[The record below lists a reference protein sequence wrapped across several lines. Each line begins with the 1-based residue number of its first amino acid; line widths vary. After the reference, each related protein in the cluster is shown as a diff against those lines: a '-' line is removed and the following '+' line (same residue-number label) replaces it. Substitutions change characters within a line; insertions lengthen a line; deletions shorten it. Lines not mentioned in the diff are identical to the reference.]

1 MNNEIKF
8 KDTKIE
14 TILIEGR
21 RDINNEDK
29 HYQLSNNN
37 NITQNKIL
45 KGKNH
50 KMEEIDIKEI
60 NSCENKKQS
69 FNALIIPNNNKS
81 KNFSEIKKLK
91 NKKMS
96 EKNDTKITGFVQLQK
111 KKKKYILRIS
121 QTIKKIEISKNYS

>member
-8 KDTKIE
+8 KDTEIE

-29 HYQLSNNN
+29 HYQLNSNN

-50 KMEEIDIKEI
+50 KMEEVDIKEI
-60 NSCENKKQS
+60 NSYENKIQS
-69 FNALIIPNNNKS
+69 FNELIIPNNNNS
-81 KNFSEIKKLK
+81 KNFSDIKKLK

-111 KKKKYILRIS
+111 KKKSIY
-121 QTIKKIEISKNYS
+121 

>member
-8 KDTKIE
+8 KDTEIE

-29 HYQLSNNN
+29 RYQLNNNN

-50 KMEEIDIKEI
+50 KMEEVDIKEI

-96 EKNDTKITGFVQLQK
+96 EKNNTKITGFIQLQ
-111 KKKKYILRIS
+111 KKKYILRIS

>member
-8 KDTKIE
+8 KDTEIE

-29 HYQLSNNN
+29 HYQLNSNN

-45 KGKNH
+45 KGKNQ
-50 KMEEIDIKEI
+50 KMEEGDIKEI
-60 NSCENKKQS
+60 NSYENKKQS
-69 FNALIIPNNNKS
+69 FNVLIIPNNNNS
-81 KNFSEIKKLK
+81 KNFSGIKKLK

-96 EKNDTKITGFVQLQK
+96 EKNNTKITGFIQLQK

>member
-8 KDTKIE
+8 KDTEIE

-29 HYQLSNNN
+29 RYQLNNNN

-111 KKKKYILRIS
+111 KKKSIY
-121 QTIKKIEISKNYS
+121 

>member
-8 KDTKIE
+8 KDTEIE

-29 HYQLSNNN
+29 RYQLNNNN

-45 KGKNH
+45 KGKNQ
-50 KMEEIDIKEI
+50 KMEEGDIKEI
-60 NSCENKKQS
+60 NSYENKIQS
-69 FNALIIPNNNKS
+69 FNELIIPNNNNS
-81 KNFSEIKKLK
+81 KNFSDIKKLK

-96 EKNDTKITGFVQLQK
+96 EKKDTKITGFVQLQK